1 MGRTVLDFEESSKID
16 LSKADDYIEEALK
29 DKNKHTS
36 LRKIYDPDVEV
47 YEKFSFT
54 DDISGIIG
62 VNGQVFLNSL
72 LRISTFADKYQISRL
87 GVLRHLYNGDLPTV
101 VIQGIIFIVDIGY
114 EREESVV
121 YKNSKEILGLLKNQI
136 KVESNKKKPKYRWKY
151 KNKTSFVDVDLRLIK
166 NRVGTLQD
174 FFLLGTTT

>member
-1 MGRTVLDFEESSKID
+1 MRRRVLDFEESKNID
-16 LSKADDYIEEALK
+16 LSRVEEYIDEALK
-29 DKNKHTS
+29 DKDKPTS

-47 YEKFSFT
+47 HEKFSFT

-121 YKNSKEILGLLKNQI
+121 YKNSEEILGLLKSQI
-136 KVESNKKKPKYRWKY
+136 KAETKRKKPKYRWKY

-166 NRVGTLQD
+166 NKVGTLQD
-174 FFLLGTTT
+174 FFLLGTPT